1 MQRRAVK
8 DFPRCTAVITVVQCS
23 SFSVPQVL
31 LSWKAPPSLLYSPD
45 TNHPVLHTHKPTMRC
60 AHEEQ
65 FSTYAH
71 STARQQQL
79 LRCSQSCQLSKALFC
94 QSWLERTS
102 WLWWWGVSKNSIPPN
117 TTHKY
122 DKKISTRFQPQ
133 VWQRIVFHPQVSTV
147 AHSFIGQTD
156 RRSYLAALRTKLVFQ
171 QHIYYII

>member
-8 DFPRCTAVITVVQCS
+8 DFPQCTAGKAEWPSTVQCS

-79 LRCSQSCQLSKALFC
+79 LRCSQSCQLSKALFAKVDWKGSVGC
-94 QSWLERTS
+94 DDEGWQRI
-102 WLWWWGVSKNSIPPN
+102 VFHQIPVW
-117 TTHKY
+117 
-122 DKKISTRFQPQ
+122 KKFHPIPPQ
-133 VWQRIVFHPQVSTV
+133 VWQRIVFHPQVLTV

-156 RRSYLAALRTKLVFQ
+156 RRSYLAALCTKLVFQ